1 MDASQSALDSLRT
14 VEFRETLKGY
24 HRDDVD
30 EYLEKAAVEAEGLQE
45 QLRQSGERLRQ
56 AAERIS
62 QLETV
67 VDQKVSAPQPSE
79 PVVGDDS
86 LQRTLLLA
94 QKFVDETKA
103 DAEAQA
109 AKLLADADAKSRML
123 TEQAQAHASQ
133 IANES
138 EQRLREEIH
147 RLEESRN
154 RLSHEVE
161 SMSRHLEA
169 ERNRLRTALG
179 DILRWVDQNVHPASP
194 QDAPVDRS
202 TRRGRR
208 ADADSRTGHGVAG
221 WQPTRC
227 RADTS
232 GAGASQWRLGR
243 DHPDAADG
251 FERATAALAPT
262 TAPAG
267 RSPPGPRGPLP
278 SRGRGADR
286 PGASPPGHDPVGHRR
301 GTGMVRGTNRPD
313 PDCRD
318 VPGTVSSPARRWSAA
333 VTPAASGRLS
343 PPAEGGP

>member
-62 QLETV
+62 QLETAV
-67 VDQKVSAPQPSE
+67 EHKASTPQPSE

-154 RLSHEVE
+154 RLSHEVD

-179 DILRWVDQNVHPASP
+179 DILRWVDQNVHPATP
-194 QDAPVDRS
+194 QDAPVTEARD
-202 TRRGRR
+202 GGGEPMP
-208 ADADSRTGHGVAG
+208 A
-221 WQPTRC
+221 PTAAPATVVQGGNRPAVGPTQVGPAP
-227 RADTS
+227 RS
-232 GAGASQWRLGR
+232 GASGEITQMRPTGSNASL
-243 DHPDAADG
+243 
-251 FERATAALAPT
+251 
-262 TAPAG
+262 
-267 RSPPGPRGPLP
+267 PL
-278 SRGRGADR
+278 
-286 PGASPPGHDPVGHRR
+286 
-301 GTGMVRGTNRPD
+301 
-313 PDCRD
+313 
-318 VPGTVSSPARRWSAA
+318 
-333 VTPAASGRLS
+333 
-343 PPAEGGP
+343 